1 MVSGIPTRGALSDL
15 GGFNPIETKLRIVEP
30 RRTRS
35 HAKGGWKIVIGLPV
49 LGALSDPGGF
59 NPI

>member
-1 MVSGIPTRGALSDL
+1 M
-15 GGFNPIETKLRIVEP
+15 EP

-59 NPI
+59 NPIEAKLRIVEPRRAQRHAKKG